1 MFFFSLGFLIPDDLC
16 QRLRRAL
23 HSDKVQ
29 PPINFV
35 DWANSSEEESMSLW
49 RALRHPL
56 WSAAWG
62 DA

>member
-1 MFFFSLGFLIPDDLC
+1 
-16 QRLRRAL
+16 L
-23 HSDKVQ
+23 HSEKVQ

-35 DWANSSEEESMSLW
+35 DWQNSSEDEGMGLW
-49 RALRHPL
+49 RALSHPL